1 MTRGSA
7 RLLIIG
13 PVFPPVM
20 GQTGAA
26 LRFHNATKHSEISLR
41 TSAHYLDWNNK
52 PSPFKFYKNLQAI
65 HLPRDF
71 PHPNEPAL
79 RAIRGAGSLDMI
91 KPLDINHLTEILFFS
106 AGLTRK
112 MKFGGETYYMRAAS
126 ATGALYPIELYLINN
141 DAEGLGP
148 GVYHFNALDFSL
160 VRIREGNY
168 SSVLAD
174 ATDEETRSYA
184 ATIAMTSLAWR
195 NAWKYEARSY
205 RHWFWDAGVIA
216 ANLLAVCHSEHL
228 PARLL
233 MGFVDS
239 DIDAVLGLTPAKEA
253 AVALA
258 SIGKSHDRHA
268 TSTVQEIPSL
278 NLETE
283 PPSTDEV
290 DYPIIWD
297 TNSASALS
305 NRSQVQSWHGSYHNN
320 GSNRQQDMQ
329 ATSTLAQRDGSPQLT
344 QVILQ
349 RGSTRRFA
357 QKPIQLEALSTI
369 LEASSGSVP
378 LDFMSH
384 DETLIDFYMII
395 NEVDGL
401 TPGSYYYDTRTRKLE
416 QLKKGKLRYV
426 SGYLSLEQLL
436 FSDASVVFF
445 LMTDL
450 ASVLDK
456 LGDRG
461 YRAAQFEAG
470 IRAGKIYLSA
480 YAQGIGASGSTFFDD
495 AVTEFFSP
503 HASKKSAMIVVGVG
517 VPAYKARSGKILPQ
531 FHTQH

>member
-1 MTRGSA
+1 MSQRGSA
-7 RLLIIG
+7 
-13 PVFPPVM
+13 
-20 GQTGAA
+20 
-26 LRFHNATKHSEISLR
+26 LRYHDATKHSEISLR

-52 PSPFKFYKNLQAI
+52 PSPFKFYKNLQSI

-79 RAIRGAGSLDMI
+79 EAMMGAGSLETAT
-91 KPLDINHLTEILFFS
+91 PLDIRHLAGILFFS

-112 MKFGGETYYMRAAS
+112 MKFGSERYYMRAAS
-126 ATGALYPIELYLINN
+126 ATGALYPIELYVINT
-141 DAEGLGP
+141 DVDGLGP
-148 GVYHFNALDFSL
+148 GVYHFNPLDFSL
-160 VRIREGNY
+160 VRIRGGDY

-174 ATDEETRSYA
+174 ATDDETRSSV

-205 RHWFWDAGVIA
+205 RHWFWDGGVIT
-216 ANLLAVCHSEHL
+216 ANLLAVCHSERL
-228 PARLL
+228 PVRLL

-239 DIDAVLGLTPAKEA
+239 DVGALLGLTPTKEA
-253 AVALA
+253 TVALA
-258 SIGKSHDRHA
+258 SIGKSHARHA
-268 TSTVQEIPSL
+268 TSTVQEIPRL

-283 PPSTDEV
+283 PPSRDEV
-290 DYPIIWD
+290 DYPIIWE

-305 NRSQVQSWHGSYHNN
+305 SRSEVRSWHESSHDN
-320 GSNRQQDMQ
+320 SSSRQQDVLETPTQ
-329 ATSTLAQRDGSPQLT
+329 AQRHESPKLAQA
-344 QVILQ
+344 ILQ

-357 QKPIQLEALSTI
+357 QKPIKLEVLSTI
-369 LEASSGSVP
+369 LEASTGSVP
-378 LDFMSH
+378 LDFLSH
-384 DETLIDFYMII
+384 DETLIDFYMIV
-395 NEVDGL
+395 NDVDGL
-401 TPGSYYYDTRTRKLE
+401 TPGSYYFDSGTLKLE
-416 QLKKGKLRYV
+416 QLKQGKLRYI

-450 ASVLDK
+450 KGVLDR

-503 HASKKSAMIVVGVG
+503 HAANKSAMIVVGIG
-517 VPAYKARSGKILPQ
+517 VPAYKARPGKILPQ
-531 FHTQH
+531 FHTKH